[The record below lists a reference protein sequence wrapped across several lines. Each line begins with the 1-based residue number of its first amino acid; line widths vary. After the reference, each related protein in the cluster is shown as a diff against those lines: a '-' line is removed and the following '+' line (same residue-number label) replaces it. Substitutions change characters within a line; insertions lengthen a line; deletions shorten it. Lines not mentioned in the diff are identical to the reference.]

1 MKFGLHHIARLVTAI
16 AALTAAMAV
25 GAHAQLLP
33 NLDGGSDADSVTVSL
48 ITYYP
53 GSEIYELFGHTEL
66 RVATDGGSDLVF
78 NYGTFDFNA
87 PNFALRFAT
96 GKTDYM
102 CVAMPS
108 GRAPFTPGRKAVE
121 QRLNLTQQQARDMR
135 DRLMRNIMPDMAT
148 YRYKYVSDNCATR
161 PRDMIEDVCGGVQWP
176 GLQQG
181 ATYRQMMRHYNRNYP
196 WEQLGIDMAL
206 GCGLDTA
213 ITTRQQMFVP
223 LVLMQAA
230 SRATI
235 ERDGRRVPLV
245 TDTRVINPGGDNGL
259 ALPPTPWPLT
269 PMAAALAML
278 LAAAAVS
285 WAGWRRRKPLR
296 WFGSI
301 VWTAAGAA
309 GCLVWFLTFVST
321 HEATSPN
328 VNAVWLHPFY
338 LVAAVAVWRRGGKLM
353 PALCI
358 AMLAAIAAAAVCF
371 ATGMQEPNAA
381 FIPLMATLAIMAA
394 TPLATGTAGNRKG
407 NSKTQ
412 PTPIKP

>member
-1 MKFGLHHIARLVTAI
+1 MRLSMRHISRLATAL
-16 AALTAAMAV
+16 AAIMIAMAAA
-25 GAHAQLLP
+25 GAHAQQLP
-33 NLDGGSDADSVTVSL
+33 GFNVGGEGGADSVTVSL

-66 RVATDGGSDLVF
+66 RVATEGGSDLLF
-78 NYGTFDFNA
+78 NYGTFDFSA

-102 CVAMPS
+102 CVAVPRGSM
-108 GRAPFTPGRKAVE
+108 PFTPGRKAVE
-121 QRLNLTQQQARDMR
+121 QRLNLTQRQARDMR

-161 PRDMIEDVCGGVQWP
+161 PRDIIEAVCGGVQWP
-176 GLQQG
+176 RLQQSV
-181 ATYRQMMRHYNRNYP
+181 TYRQMMRHYNRNYP
-196 WEQLGIDMAL
+196 WEQLGIDLAL

-213 ITTRQQMFVP
+213 ITARQQMFVP

-235 ERDGRRVPLV
+235 ERDSRRVPLV
-245 TDTRVINPGGDNGL
+245 ADTRVINPGSDDGL

-269 PMAAALAML
+269 PMSAAIALL
-278 LAAAAVS
+278 LAVAAVS
-285 WAGWRRRKPLR
+285 WTDWRRRKPSR
-296 WFGSI
+296 WLDTLL
-301 VWTAAGAA
+301 WTAAGAA

-338 LVAAVAVWRRGGKLM
+338 LVAAVAVWRKGGKLM

-358 AMLAAIAAAAVCF
+358 AMLAAMAAAAVCF
-371 ATGMQEPNAA
+371 ATGVQVPNAA
-381 FIPLMATLAIMAA
+381 FIPLLAALAARPATLLAINI
-394 TPLATGTAGNRKG
+394 TN
-407 NSKTQ
+407 NKTKQ
-412 PTPIKP
+412 

>member
-1 MKFGLHHIARLVTAI
+1 MRLSLRHIKRLAI
-16 AALTAAMAV
+16 ALAALTAAGTAGV
-25 GAHAQLLP
+25 HAQLLP
-33 NLDGGSDADSVTVSL
+33 DTYRDSGGEADSVTVSL

-66 RVATDGGSDLVF
+66 RVATEGGSDLLF

-102 CVAMPS
+102 CVAVPRGSM
-108 GRAPFTPGRKAVE
+108 PFTPGRKAVE
-121 QRLNLTQQQARDMR
+121 QRLNLTQQQARAMR

-161 PRDMIEDVCGGVQWP
+161 PRDMIEAVCGGVNWP
-176 GLQQG
+176 ELQQG
-181 ATYRQMMRHYNRNYP
+181 VTYRQMMRHYNRNYP
-196 WEQLGIDMAL
+196 WEQLGIDLAL

-223 LVLMQAA
+223 VVLMQAA

-245 TDTRVINPGGDNGL
+245 TGTRVINPGSDDGL

-269 PMAAALAML
+269 PMAAAIALL
-278 LAAAAVS
+278 LAVAAVS
-285 WAGWRRRKPLR
+285 RADWRRRKPSR
-296 WFGSI
+296 WPDTLL
-301 VWTAAGAA
+301 WTAAGAA

-328 VNAVWLHPFY
+328 VNAVWLHPLY
-338 LVAAVAVWRRGGKLM
+338 LAAAVAVWRRGGRLM

-358 AMLAAIAAAAVCF
+358 AMLTAIAAAAVCF
-371 ATGMQEPNAA
+371 ASGMQVPNAA
-381 FIPLMATLAIMAA
+381 FIPLMAALAIRPA
-394 TPLATGTAGNRKG
+394 TLLAIDIAN
-407 NSKTQ
+407 NKTKQ
-412 PTPIKP
+412 

>member
-1 MKFGLHHIARLVTAI
+1 M
-16 AALTAAMAV
+16 AAASL
-25 GAHAQLLP
+25 GAHAQQLP
-33 NLDGGSDADSVTVSL
+33 GLSGGGGSDADSVTVSL
-48 ITYYP
+48 VTYYP

-66 RVATDGGSDLVF
+66 RVATEGGSDLLF

-102 CVAMPS
+102 CVAVPRGCM
-108 GRAPFTPGRKAVE
+108 PFTPGRKAVE

-161 PRDMIEDVCGGVQWP
+161 PRDMIEAACGGVQWP
-176 GLQQG
+176 QLQQG
-181 ATYRQMMRHYNRNYP
+181 VTYRDMMRHYNRNYP
-196 WEQLGIDMAL
+196 WEQLGIDLAL

-213 ITTRQQMFVP
+213 ITARQQMFVP
-223 LVLMQAA
+223 VVLMQTA

-245 TDTRVINPGGDNGL
+245 ASTRVINPGSDDGL

-269 PMAAALAML
+269 PMAAATALL
-278 LAAAAVS
+278 LAVAAWS
-285 WAGWRRRKPLR
+285 WADWRRRKPRR
-296 WFGSI
+296 WADTLL
-301 VWTAAGAA
+301 WTAAGAA

-328 VNAVWLHPFY
+328 VNAVWLHPLY
-338 LVAAVAVWRRGGKLM
+338 LAAAVVVWCKCGRLNR
-353 PALCI
+353 ALWV

-371 ATGMQEPNAA
+371 ATGVQVPNAA
-381 FIPLMATLAIMAA
+381 FIPLMAALAIRPA
-394 TPLATGTAGNRKG
+394 TLLAIGTANK
-407 NSKTQ
+407 KT
-412 PTPIKP
+412 TDNNHNKTL